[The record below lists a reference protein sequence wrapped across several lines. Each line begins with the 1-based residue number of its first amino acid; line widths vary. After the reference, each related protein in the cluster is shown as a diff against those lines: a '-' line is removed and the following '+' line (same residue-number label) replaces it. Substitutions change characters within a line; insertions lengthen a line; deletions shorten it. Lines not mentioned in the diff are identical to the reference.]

1 MNMIRHDHVAPERD
15 IEFNDRATSVL
26 LQSKLSTIQRWNTSA
41 VASRKSDEVERL
53 IDVDQIKSMRTVL
66 DHFPDCRASRAR
78 CNHPVFAGGTPA
90 TTVTLDRS
98 QPVGSSAGD
107 SSFQKRC
114 DNAGSGVSTT

>member
-1 MNMIRHDHVAPERD
+1 MIRHDHVAPERD

-41 VASRKSDEVERL
+41 VASCKSDEVERL

-66 DHFPDCRASRAR
+66 DHSLDCRASRAG

-90 TTVTLDRS
+90 TTVKLDRS
-98 QPVGSSAGD
+98 QPVGSSARD
-107 SSFQKRC
+107 SSFQK
-114 DNAGSGVSTT
+114 